1 MNTASL
7 HTCPHSAS
15 SMIRSQGPVLFI
27 WTFFVVFSTYLF
39 YNSFHSFVERF
50 WNTYNSVLTFHS
62 FISPPSLAKP
72 FQSTSSVL
80 RFGSCL
86 KHSKQVN
93 ISESKYAFCH
103 ILADACGHQSV
114 FPSSVASQVF
124 FPTSISVPTIFNQ
137 NAPSPQLV
145 FKLLE
150 ERNQVRPMS
159 SSQEPSPRHYISAS
173 YAFPE

>member
-1 MNTASL
+1 MNIAPLPSG
-7 HTCPHSAS
+7 PRSVS
-15 SMIRSQGPVLFI
+15 SMVRSHGPVLFI

-80 RFGSCL
+80 RFGSCP
-86 KHSKQVN
+86 KHSKQLN
-93 ISESKYAFCH
+93 ISELKYAFCH
-103 ILADACGHQSV
+103 ILAGVCGHQGV

-124 FPTSISVPTIFNQ
+124 FPTSISVLTIFNQ
-137 NAPSPQLV
+137 NVLSPQLV

-150 ERNQVRPMS
+150 ERNQVRPIS